1 MDRYDDRNQYGGILM
16 NIKVTKFEWIKDFY
30 DEGLWTLDMVRM
42 AVVKEWITAE
52 DFFLITSQEYNT
64 TE

>member
-1 MDRYDDRNQYGGILM
+1 MNIM
-16 NIKVTKFEWIKDFY
+16 NIKATKFEWIKDFY

-42 AVVKEWITAE
+42 TVVKEWITAE